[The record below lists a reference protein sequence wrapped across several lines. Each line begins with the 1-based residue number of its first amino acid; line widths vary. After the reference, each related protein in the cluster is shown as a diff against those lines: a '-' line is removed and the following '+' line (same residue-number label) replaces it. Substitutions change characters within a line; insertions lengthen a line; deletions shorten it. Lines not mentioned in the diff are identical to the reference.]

1 MGKGRFLVV
10 GLLLAT
16 GCFHRAPLNEVSNPN
31 VITEDEIRT
40 AHEASIYDVV
50 AKLRPQYLRDRG
62 PISLVGGARDVAT
75 VFLNDQEYGPI
86 SLMRDLPAGD
96 FAEVRYYSGI
106 DAVTKFGRYYGS
118 GVIQLL
124 SRNH

>member
-1 MGKGRFLVV
+1 MDRRRFLIV
-10 GLLLAT
+10 GLLLTA

-31 VITEDEIRT
+31 VITEDEIR
-40 AHEASIYDVV
+40 AAQAASIYDVI

-62 PISLVGGARDVAT
+62 PISFIGGARDVAT

-106 DAVTKFGRYYGS
+106 DAVPKFGRYYGS
-118 GVIQLL
+118 GVIQLI
-124 SRNH
+124 SRIN

>member
-1 MGKGRFLVV
+1 MGRQRFLVV

-16 GCFHRAPLNEVSNPN
+16 ACFHRAPLGPESNPN
-31 VITEDEIRT
+31 IITEDEIR
-40 AHEASIYDVV
+40 AAQEASIYDVV

-62 PISLVGGARDVAT
+62 QVSLVSAVHDVAT

-86 SLMRDLPAGD
+86 SLMRDLPASD

-118 GVIQLL
+118 GVIQLI

>member
-1 MGKGRFLVV
+1 MGRRRFAVV

-16 GCFHRAPLNEVSNPN
+16 ACFHRAPLSPVADPN
-31 VITEDEIRT
+31 VITEDEIRS

-62 PISLVGGARDVAT
+62 PVSFVNGDRDVAT

-106 DAVTKFGRYYGS
+106 DAVTKFGRYYGN
-118 GVIQLL
+118 GVIQLV

>member
-1 MGKGRFLVV
+1 MSGRRFLIA

-16 GCFHRAPLNEVSNPN
+16 ACFHRAALGPELNSN
-31 VITEDEIRT
+31 VITEDEIRA

-50 AKLRPQYLRDRG
+50 AKLRPQFLRDRG
-62 PISLVGGARDVAT
+62 PVDLVGGARDVAT

-86 SLMRDLPAGD
+86 SLMRDLPASD

-106 DAVTKFGRYYGS
+106 DAVTKFGRYYGN
-118 GVIQLL
+118 GVIQLI